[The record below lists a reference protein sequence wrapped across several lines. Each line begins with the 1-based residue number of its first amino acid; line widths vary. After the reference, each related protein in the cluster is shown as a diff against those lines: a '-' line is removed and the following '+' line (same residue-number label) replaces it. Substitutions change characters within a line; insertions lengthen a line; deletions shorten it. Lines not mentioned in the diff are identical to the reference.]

1 MSVRD
6 FLKEFEFVLQRLF
19 SPVSPITP
27 FMYMV
32 RFDFSVIIA
41 LLGFCR
47 FFLFVFLFFAVGFVY
62 HITLNIIHLIAFKFK
77 DCLAGTS

>member
-32 RFDFSVIIA
+32 RFDFSVIIV
-41 LLGFCR
+41 LLGFYR
-47 FFLFVFLFFAVGFVY
+47 FFCLYFCFSQLVLF
-62 HITLNIIHLIAFKFK
+62 IILH
-77 DCLAGTS
+77 